1 MPISRQVLLEKAC
14 RAFLLKANW
23 MSNIKKKK
31 KKKKNVCNFSPPAPW
46 LSSDNYSLTTRVKL
60 KLSTVSGYEMWRD
73 TVNYFRH

>member
-1 MPISRQVLLEKAC
+1 MPISRQVLLQKAC

-31 KKKKNVCNFSPPAPW
+31 RYVCHFSPAAPW

-60 KLSTVSGYEMWRD
+60 KPSTVSGFEMGRD
-73 TVNYFRH
+73 TANYFRH